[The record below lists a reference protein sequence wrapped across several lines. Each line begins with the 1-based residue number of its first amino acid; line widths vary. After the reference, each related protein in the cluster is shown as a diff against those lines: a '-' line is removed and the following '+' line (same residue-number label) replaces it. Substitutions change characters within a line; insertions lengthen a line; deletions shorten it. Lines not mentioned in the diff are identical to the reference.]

1 MSEEKKQSF
10 VCEAFGAPLAP
21 NDARDYKA
29 KLGKDAKKK
38 EYPKEFDLFSGLNI
52 KIKNQLGTNSCVA
65 HAVST
70 VVEYFHKKQENENAE
85 MSTGYIYGNRDYTA
99 WLGEGMYT
107 RDALKTVSKCG
118 DAFWQDMPN
127 NLEIPEA
134 VETFNARDTKMDEAA
149 YHNRISSYYRLK
161 DIDSMKEQLMTVGPI
176 VIAVDWHPYE
186 INKWGVLHWKPNTKS
201 EGGHCMVI
209 RGWNS
214 DGWLVQNSWGEWW
227 GKKGLCVLPYSM
239 KLRETWGVS
248 DSVVGETGGLVVK
261 PANKFIKAFY
271 KIINLYWQVVY
282 FFKKRRKK

>member
-1 MSEEKKQSF
+1 MSEEKKQSS

-21 NDARDYKA
+21 NDVRDYKA
-29 KLGKDAKKK
+29 KLGKDAEKK
-38 EYPKEFDLFSGLNI
+38 EYPKEFDLFDGLNI
-52 KIKNQLGTNSCVA
+52 KIKNQMVTNSCVA

-70 VVEYFHKKQENENAE
+70 VIEYFHKKQENESAE
-85 MSTGYIYGNRDYTA
+85 MSTGYIYGNRDYTS

-134 VETFNARDTKMDEAA
+134 VEIFNARDTKMDEVA

-176 VIAVDWHPYE
+176 IIAVAWFPYE

-214 DGWLVQNSWGEWW
+214 DGWLVQNSWGERW

-239 KLRETWGVS
+239 KLREVWGVS
-248 DSVVGETGGLVVK
+248 DGIVGETSGLVVK
-261 PANKFIKAFY
+261 PANKFVKTFY

-282 FFKKRRKK
+282 FFKKRCKK